1 VACINDL
8 IKSAATCNLAD
19 GRFAYVAPFY
29 AQAKSVAWEYLKKF
43 SEPLWAQKPNES
55 ELRVDLFN
63 GSRVRLYGGDNPDAL
78 RGVYHDGIVLDEY
91 PLMRSSVWSEVIR
104 PTLSDRKG
112 WAVFIGTPKGRAGL
126 YDIWKGRGQ
135 WADTEMF
142 RLMLKASETG
152 IIDQTELE
160 DARRTMTEDSFE
172 QEYECSFEASIQ
184 GSVYG
189 KLVAAA
195 EKDKPPRITGVP
207 YDPSA
212 LVYTA
217 WDLGIGDPTAILWAQ
232 LVGREVHIIDH
243 YESKGV
249 DLAHYASVL
258 RDKPYAY
265 GGHIVPHDADQ
276 KELGTGKSRVETL
289 EGLGLR
295 GITVCPLHRLE
306 DGINA
311 GRLFMPRCWFDH
323 KRCEQA
329 VEALKLYRYEYDER
343 LGTLRNAPVH
353 DWTSHTADAF
363 RYLAMSLDKISKS
376 GAFNR
381 PLKYPE
387 LGIV

>member
-1 VACINDL
+1 VNDL
-8 IKSAATCNLAD
+8 IRAAATCTKEA
-19 GRFAYVAPFY
+19 GRFSYVAPFY

-63 GSRVRLYGGDNPDAL
+63 GSRVRLFGGDNPDAL
-78 RGVYHDGIVLDEY
+78 RGMYNDGVILDEY
-91 PLMRSSVWSEVIR
+91 PLMRQSVWGEVIR
-104 PTLSDRKG
+104 PTLSDRLG
-112 WAVFIGTPKGRAGL
+112 WATFIGTPKGRAGL
-126 YDIWKGRGQ
+126 YDIWKGREQ
-135 WADTEMF
+135 WEGVDMF

-152 IIDQTELE
+152 IIPSSELE
-160 DARRTMTEDSFE
+160 DAKRTMTEDE
-172 QEYECSFEASIQ
+172 YAQEYECSFEAAIK

-189 KLVAAA
+189 KLIVQA
-195 EKDKPPRITGVP
+195 EKDKPSRVTGVP

-217 WDLGIGDPTAILWAQ
+217 WDLGIGDPTAILFAQ

-243 YESKGV
+243 YESSGV
-249 DLAHYASVL
+249 DLAHYVSVL
-258 RDKPYAY
+258 RDKPYTY

-276 KELGTGKSRVETL
+276 KELGTGKSRVETM

-295 GITVCPLHRLE
+295 NIEVCPLHRLE
-306 DGINA
+306 DGINGA
-311 GRLFMPRCWFDH
+311 RLFMPRCWFDH
-323 KRCEQA
+323 KKCDQA
-329 VEALKLYRYEYDER
+329 IEALKLYRFEYDDK
-343 LGTLRNAPVH
+343 LGTLRNLPVH

-363 RYLAMSLDKISKS
+363 RYLAMSLDRLTKR

-381 PLKYPE
+381 PLTPPR